1 MLNYIMAV
9 QAKAILVKTNFEIR
23 AIIKMKHNENR
34 KQGFLSAVGAYLLW
48 GILPIYW
55 KLIANVAAQEII
67 AHRIFWSLVFMLG
80 LVAVTNNKKMV
91 YDELRQLQLSPGKLL
106 ALVAGTVL
114 ITLNW
119 FIFIWAVND
128 NRVIETSL
136 GYYISPLVSI
146 LLGVIVY
153 KERLSQGQGLAVLL
167 AAGGMLFMIANFG
180 SVPWFA
186 ISLAVS
192 FGLYGLCKKIAVLS
206 PITSITLETL
216 IVAPFALLYL
226 LYIGFEGTASVHG
239 LSLSLAL
246 LVGSG
251 IVTPVPLL
259 LFANSAKY
267 LPLTIIGFVQ
277 YLAPTISLLIGVF
290 LYHEKFTFVHSVSFG
305 LIWAAL
311 LVFSSSSIKLNRL
324 DGQPK
329 NYEVALKNER

>member
-1 MLNYIMAV
+1 
-9 QAKAILVKTNFEIR
+9 
-23 AIIKMKHNENR
+23 MKQNDNV

-48 GILPIYW
+48 GVLPVYW
-55 KLIANVAAQEII
+55 KLIANIPAQEII
-67 AHRIFWSLVFMLG
+67 AHRIFWSLVFMLA
-80 LVAVTNNKKMV
+80 LVAVTNKKKMV
-91 YDELRQLQLSPGKLL
+91 YDELRQLQARPAKLL
-106 ALVAGTVL
+106 ALIMGTVL

-153 KERLSQGQGLAVLL
+153 KERLSRGQGIAVLL
-167 AAGGMLFMIANFG
+167 AAGGMLFMIVNFG

-216 IVAPFALLYL
+216 IIAPFALLYI
-226 LYIGFEGTASVHG
+226 LYLCFQGIASVQG
-239 LSLSLAL
+239 LSLTFAL

-267 LPLTIIGFVQ
+267 LPLTIVGFVQ

-290 LYHEKFTFVHSVSFG
+290 LYHEQFTVVHSISFG

-311 LVFSSSSIKLNRL
+311 LVFSLSSMKFSNQAS
-324 DGQPK
+324 QPK
-329 NYEVALKNER
+329 NYEYALKNDR

>member
-1 MLNYIMAV
+1 M
-9 QAKAILVKTNFEIR
+9 
-23 AIIKMKHNENR
+23 KMNQNENR
-34 KQGFLSAVGAYLLW
+34 KQGLLSAVGAYLLW

-55 KLIANVAAQEII
+55 KLIANIPAQEII
-67 AHRIFWSLVFMLG
+67 AHRIFWSLVFMLV

-91 YDELRQLQLSPGKLL
+91 YDELRQLQVSPAKLL
-106 ALVAGTVL
+106 ALVTGTVL

-153 KERLSQGQGLAVLL
+153 KERLSRGQVIAVLL

-216 IVAPFALLYL
+216 IIAPFALLYI
-226 LYIGFEGTASVHG
+226 LYLSFQGTAGVQG
-239 LSLSLAL
+239 LSLPFAL

-259 LFANSAKY
+259 LFANSAKH
-267 LPLTIIGFVQ
+267 LPLTIVGFVQ

-290 LYHEKFTFVHSVSFG
+290 LYHEQFTVVHSVSFG
-305 LIWAAL
+305 LIWTAL
-311 LVFSSSSIKLNRL
+311 LVFSLSSMKFSNQA
-324 DGQPK
+324 GQTK
-329 NYEVALKNER
+329 NYEVALKNDR

>member
-1 MLNYIMAV
+1 M
-9 QAKAILVKTNFEIR
+9 
-23 AIIKMKHNENR
+23 KMNQNENR
-34 KQGFLSAVGAYLLW
+34 KQGLLSAVGAYLLW

-55 KLIANVAAQEII
+55 KLIANIPAQEII
-67 AHRIFWSLVFMLG
+67 AHRIFWSLVFMLV

-91 YDELRQLQLSPGKLL
+91 YDELRQLQVSPAKLL

-153 KERLSQGQGLAVLL
+153 KERLSRGQVIAVLL

-216 IVAPFALLYL
+216 IIAPFALLYI
-226 LYIGFEGTASVHG
+226 LYLSFQGTASVQG
-239 LSLSLAL
+239 LSLPFAL

-259 LFANSAKY
+259 LFANSAKH
-267 LPLTIIGFVQ
+267 LPLTIVGFVQ

-290 LYHEKFTFVHSVSFG
+290 LYHEQFTVVHSVSFG

-311 LVFSSSSIKLNRL
+311 LVFSLSSMQFSRPVS
-324 DGQPK
+324 QPK
-329 NYEVALKNER
+329 NYEVVLKNDR